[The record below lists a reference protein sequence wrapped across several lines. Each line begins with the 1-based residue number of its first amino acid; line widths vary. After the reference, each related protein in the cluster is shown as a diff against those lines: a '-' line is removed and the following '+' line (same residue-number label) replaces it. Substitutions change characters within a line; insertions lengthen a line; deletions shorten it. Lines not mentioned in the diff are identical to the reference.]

1 MNELYKEVD
10 PAGTIAFNDLF
21 SKKNSVYSGCEET
34 EFYLAKLY
42 ALAKGLD
49 HSYPIIMDYFRDGEL
64 SSVKE
69 ESVIQTFGELNN
81 QKNFTATLKSEE
93 MGKYKSL
100 NEINGIDYLVLCQ

>member
-10 PAGTIAFNDLF
+10 PTGTIVFNDLF

-69 ESVIQTFGELNN
+69 ESVIQTFCGLNN
-81 QKNFTATLKSEE
+81 QKFL
-93 MGKYKSL
+93 L
-100 NEINGIDYLVLCQ
+100 QL